1 MPTLHIHTG
10 LHKTGTTSLQK
21 MFFDNTAVLARRG
34 YLYPRTGLSGR
45 ANNWGHHE
53 LAYALRGP
61 GLGRQLWTTLRREA
75 DAAGLPDVVVSSEEL
90 SLLPFHSFPGVF
102 PYKLIAEIFDGYD
115 VRIICYLRPQAEMAA
130 SLYNHN
136 VKSAGETGS
145 IMSFLARASR
155 RLDYAYYTNVASNV
169 FGKEGVV
176 VRRYQEQ
183 HMVLGDTISDFAE
196 QIGLDPS
203 LLPSRRV
210 SLNSGLTEAGLLA
223 MLQANR
229 LYARQPEKLHARRLE
244 IIEFHG
250 ADQFTSANLLGIEA
264 RQTIT
269 ALHVQGNLMVARRYL
284 GLNENLFGEPE
295 LE

>member
-1 MPTLHIHTG
+1 
-10 LHKTGTTSLQK
+10 
-21 MFFDNTAVLARRG
+21 
-34 YLYPRTGLSGR
+34 
-45 ANNWGHHE
+45 
-53 LAYALRGP
+53 
-61 GLGRQLWTTLRREA
+61 
-75 DAAGLPDVVVSSEEL
+75 
-90 SLLPFHSFPGVF
+90 
-102 PYKLIAEIFDGYD
+102 
-115 VRIICYLRPQAEMAA
+115 
-130 SLYNHN
+130 
-136 VKSAGETGS
+136 
-145 IMSFLARASR
+145 
-155 RLDYAYYTNVASNV
+155 
-169 FGKEGVV
+169 
-176 VRRYQEQ
+176 
-183 HMVLGDTISDFAE
+183 MVLGDTISDFAE

-295 LE
+295 LELSRHPRFRFSGDAGNRPRASVKPSTTRPRSSRGGQIALGMDFTLHFRRNRAMVLHEHGKPPAVDL